1 MKYLILMVV
10 FNLLAT
16 TCAKNEKCQVTLES
30 ASWLNWFGG
39 IPNVGG
45 TDYSIKFLSQEC
57 EDLKIDSVFIDGKS
71 LKFRVNRTEN
81 LWEITA
87 SKSIKNS
94 ISNRN
99 QIMSKPSSTKSAP
112 PPKTAR
118 IIYSFNNRSSKII
131 VDRFTQGK
139 DQFRQ

>member
-1 MKYLILMVV
+1 MKYLILIV
-10 FNLLAT
+10 FFNFLAT
-16 TCAKNEKCQVTLES
+16 TCDKKEKCEVTLES

-57 EDLKIDSVFIDGKS
+57 EDLKIESVFIDEKS
-71 LKFRVNRTEN
+71 LKFKVKRTEN
-81 LWEITA
+81 LWEIAA
-87 SKSIKNS
+87 SKSMKNS
-94 ISNRN
+94 MSNRN
-99 QIMSKPSSTKSAP
+99 QKMSKPSSTKSAP

-118 IIYSFNNRSSKII
+118 IIYSFNNRSSEII

-139 DQFRQ
+139 DQFRR

>member
-1 MKYLILMVV
+1 MKYLILIVV
-10 FNLLAT
+10 FNFLAT
-16 TCAKNEKCQVTLES
+16 TCDKKEKCEVTLES

-57 EDLKIDSVFIDGKS
+57 EDLKIESVFIDEKS
-71 LKFRVNRTEN
+71 LKFKVKRTEN
-81 LWEITA
+81 LWEIAA
-87 SKSIKNS
+87 SKSMKNS
-94 ISNRN
+94 MSNRN
-99 QIMSKPSSTKSAP
+99 QKMSKPSSTKSAP

-118 IIYSFNNRSSKII
+118 IIYSFNNRFSEII

-139 DQFRQ
+139 DQFRR

>member
-1 MKYLILMVV
+1 MKYLILIVV
-10 FNLLAT
+10 FNFLAT
-16 TCAKNEKCQVTLES
+16 TCDKKEKCEVTLES

-57 EDLKIDSVFIDGKS
+57 EDLKIESVFIDEKS
-71 LKFRVNRTEN
+71 LKFKVKRTEN
-81 LWEITA
+81 LWEIAA
-87 SKSIKNS
+87 SKSMKNS
-94 ISNRN
+94 MSNRN
-99 QIMSKPSSTKSAP
+99 QKMSKPSSTKSAS

-118 IIYSFNNRSSKII
+118 IIYSFNNRFSEII

-139 DQFRQ
+139 DQFRR